1 VVAGLE
7 VVGGAAVRWSPRPPT
22 EGAAVEAWQIVAI
35 AVFVLL
41 PFALLV
47 GFWPDSERLTSR
59 GQPIERDWHPQLK
72 HDPVDEHH

>member
-1 VVAGLE
+1 
-7 VVGGAAVRWSPRPPT
+7 
-22 EGAAVEAWQIVAI
+22 VEAWQIVAI

-59 GQPIERDWHPQLK
+59 GQPIERDWHPQVT